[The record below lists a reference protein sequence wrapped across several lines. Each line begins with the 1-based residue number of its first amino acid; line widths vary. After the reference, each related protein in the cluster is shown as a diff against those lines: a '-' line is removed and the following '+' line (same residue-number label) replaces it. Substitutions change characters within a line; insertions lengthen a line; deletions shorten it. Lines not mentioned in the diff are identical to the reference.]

1 MFSNILKKK
10 TICLRAI
17 NCIIQFVP
25 KSFSDSEAEIVTKV
39 LLSGQ
44 GPASKPHY
52 PKKWEGNF

>member
-10 TICLRAI
+10 TICLRAR
-17 NCIIQFVP
+17 NCIVQFVP

-52 PKKWEGNF
+52 PKR